1 MTSTIFDHFL
11 GKIFEITFLK
21 YALESVNFYFRS
33 SDFPKFLE
41 IFPQFLK
48 NSKYKNYKS
57 FSS

>member
-1 MTSTIFDHFL
+1 MASTIFDQFL
-11 GKIFEITFLK
+11 GKIFEIIFQK
-21 YALESVNFYFRS
+21 YALESVNVYFRS

-57 FSS
+57 FSM